1 MEHGIEGHEVCD
13 SNNVQVCFRL
23 GEEPMGH
30 MKLLLSKGGSLIRD
44 EVGRVRAGLV
54 GMWRLEVS
62 GQSQYLRPVL
72 QLEWVIVEGRE
83 MSLFLKTILGDQ
95 KLGTSEVFVVC
106 VSRKTSSNEVLE
118 CGCLSYAVIAEFLE
132 PSLWIVLMCSQKQV
146 KEVVE

>member
-62 GQSQYLRPVL
+62 GQSQYLRQVL
-72 QLEWVIVEGRE
+72 QLEWVIVGGKRDVFIFEDC
-83 MSLFLKTILGDQ
+83 FGDR
-95 KLGTSEVFVVC
+95 KLGTSEVFVVR
-106 VSRKTSSNEVLE
+106 VSRKTSLNEVLE
-118 CGCLSYAVIAEFLE
+118 CGCLSYAIIAEFLE
-132 PSLWIVLMCSQKQV
+132 PSLWVVLMCS
-146 KEVVE
+146 